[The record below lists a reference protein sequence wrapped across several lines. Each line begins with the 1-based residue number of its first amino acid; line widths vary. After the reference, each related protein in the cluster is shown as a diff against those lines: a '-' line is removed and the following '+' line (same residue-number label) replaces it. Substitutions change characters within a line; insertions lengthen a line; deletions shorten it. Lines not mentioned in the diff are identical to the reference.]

1 MYIKKSVL
9 VICSIVLIVAT
20 AFVSLAA
27 VNPFGIENID
37 DFIRFSCVSK
47 LINYM
52 YYEDMNMEEAANT
65 AIAGVAASTG
75 DPYTNY
81 MWGDIAEQYLEQ
93 VDGNYCGVGLYI
105 EYDME
110 QNLISVVSAI
120 AGSPAEAAGIT
131 TGDKILKLDGE
142 IYLGSQ
148 LSEAASYMK
157 GEEGTDVVLTILSA
171 ADGAEHDITLTRS
184 RIEIP
189 SVTGKM
195 LDSKIGYISLS
206 QFTEGVSEKF
216 RKQYKEL
223 QSQAD
228 GMIIDLR
235 NNPGGLLE
243 EATAIA
249 SLFVEKDEI
258 ITYTQDKNGEK
269 TEYVSSGED
278 SVNTEIPIVILT
290 NGGSASASEVLTGA
304 LKDYGLATQLG
315 EKTFGKGIV
324 QSVFGFGEG
333 VISVTTSRYY
343 TPLGVCIHGEGLMPD
358 ISVEMDSGKSARI
371 SSLDI
376 SDDEQMLAAIEYLK
390 K

>member
-1 MYIKKSVL
+1 
-9 VICSIVLIVAT
+9 
-20 AFVSLAA
+20 
-27 VNPFGIENID
+27 
-37 DFIRFSCVSK
+37 
-47 LINYM
+47 
-52 YYEDMNMEEAANT
+52 
-65 AIAGVAASTG
+65 
-75 DPYTNY
+75 
-81 MWGDIAEQYLEQ
+81 
-93 VDGNYCGVGLYI
+93 
-105 EYDME
+105 
-110 QNLISVVSAI
+110 
-120 AGSPAEAAGIT
+120 
-131 TGDKILKLDGE
+131 
-142 IYLGSQ
+142 
-148 LSEAASYMK
+148 
-157 GEEGTDVVLTILSA
+157 
-171 ADGAEHDITLTRS
+171 
-184 RIEIP
+184 
-189 SVTGKM
+189 
-195 LDSKIGYISLS
+195 
-206 QFTEGVSEKF
+206 
-216 RKQYKEL
+216 
-223 QSQAD
+223 
-228 GMIIDLR
+228 MIIDLR

>member
-9 VICSIVLIVAT
+9 VICAIVLVIVT
-20 AFVSLAA
+20 SFVSLAA
-27 VNPFGIENID
+27 VNPFGIENFD
-37 DFIRFSCVSK
+37 DFIRFSYVSR

-52 YYEDMNMEEAANT
+52 YYEDMDMEEAANT

-81 MWGDIAEQYLEQ
+81 MWGDVAEQYLEQ

-171 ADGAEHDITLTRS
+171 SDGAEHDITLTRS

-216 RKQYKEL
+216 RTQYKEL

-249 SLFVEKDEI
+249 SLFVDKDEI
-258 ITYTQDKNGEK
+258 ITYTQDKSGDK

-278 SVNTEIPIVILT
+278 SVNTKIPIVILT

-324 QSVFGFGEG
+324 QSVFGFDEE

-343 TPLGVCIHGEGLMPD
+343 TPKGVCIHGEGLMPD
-358 ISVEMDSGKSARI
+358 ITVEMDSEKSARI

-376 SDDEQMLAAIEYLK
+376 SEDEQLLAAVKHLK